1 MPPTTMQR
9 TKLGRSGLEV
19 SRVGLGCGGPSR
31 LGQSYG
37 NSLDASKRVIF
48 RALELGI
55 DLFDTAES
63 YGTEAMLGAALR
75 EAGRHHDV
83 VVSTKKGV
91 WSSEQRRF
99 TTPAEFQRGIE
110 ACLERLGRDRIEVFH
125 LHGLEAGHVNYAL
138 NDIVPVLVRAREA
151 GKIGHLAVSE
161 GFMSDTDHRMLRQV
175 LELDVFEVMMVG
187 FNLLNPSAR
196 KTVFPHTLRLGVGV
210 LVMFAVRRALTN
222 PARLA
227 ELIEGLIA
235 RGELDPNAIDRR
247 AALGFLG
254 DVRDAGYR
262 FCMHEPGA
270 DVVLTGTG
278 DPEHLEQN
286 VRSLSGPPLPPEQLE
301 RLARLFGDVSSLSA
315 H

>member
-1 MPPTTMQR
+1 MQR
-9 TKLGRSGLEV
+9 TRLGRTGLEV

-37 NSLDASKRVIF
+37 HSLEASQRVIF

-55 DLFDTAES
+55 DFFDTAES
-63 YGTEAMLGAALR
+63 YGTEAVLGAALR
-75 EAGRHHDV
+75 EAGRQHDV

-91 WSSEQRRF
+91 WDSAERRL
-99 TTPAEFQRGIE
+99 TSPAEFQRGIE
-110 ACLERLGRDRIEVFH
+110 ASLERLGRDRIEVFH
-125 LHGLEAGHVNYAL
+125 LHGLDDAHVDYA
-138 NDIVPVLVRAREA
+138 ISEVVPVLLRARDA

-161 GFMSDTDHRMLRQV
+161 AFMSDTEHRMLRRV
-175 LELDVFEVMMVG
+175 IELDVFEVMMVG

-196 KTVFPHTLRLGVGV
+196 KTVLPHTRRQDVGV
-210 LVMFAVRRALTN
+210 LIMFAVRRALTN
-222 PARLA
+222 GARLA
-227 ELIEGLIA
+227 ELIDGLIA
-235 RGELDPNAIDRR
+235 RGELDPNAVDRS
-247 AALGFLG
+247 AALAFLG
-254 DVRDAGYR
+254 DARDAGYR

-286 VRSLSGPPLPPEQLE
+286 VRSLCAPPLPRDQLE
-301 RLARLFGDVSSLSA
+301 RLERLFGDVVSVSA

>member
-1 MPPTTMQR
+1 MQTTR
-9 TKLGRSGLEV
+9 LGRTGLEV

-31 LGQSYG
+31 LGQAQGST
-37 NSLDASKRVIF
+37 LDASKRVIF

-55 DLFDTAES
+55 DFFDSAES
-63 YGTEAMLGAALR
+63 YGTEVVLGAALR
-75 EAGRHHDV
+75 EAGRQHDA

-91 WSSEQRRF
+91 WDSEQRRL

-110 ACLERLGRDRIEVFH
+110 ASLERLGRERIEVFH
-125 LHGLEAGHVNYAL
+125 LHGLDAAHVDYAL
-138 NDIVPVLVRAREA
+138 EEIVPVLLRAREA
-151 GKIGHLAVSE
+151 GKVGHLAVSE
-161 GFMSDTDHRMLRQV
+161 AFMSDTEHRMLRRV

-196 KTVFPHTLRLGVGV
+196 KTVFPHTRRLDVGV

-227 ELIEGLIA
+227 EVVEGLIA
-235 RGELDPNAIDRR
+235 RGELGPDAVDRH
-247 AALGFLG
+247 AALDFLG

-262 FCMHEPGA
+262 FCLHEPGA

-301 RLARLFGDVSSLSA
+301 RLARLFGEVASVSA

>member
-1 MPPTTMQR
+1 MQR

-37 NSLDASKRVIF
+37 QSLDASKRVIF

-55 DLFDTAES
+55 DFFDTAES
-63 YGTEAMLGAALR
+63 YGTEEVLGAALR
-75 EAGRHHDV
+75 EAGRQHDV

-91 WSSEQRRF
+91 WDAEQRRF
-99 TTPAEFQRGIE
+99 TSPAEFQLGID
-110 ACLERLGRDRIEVFH
+110 ACLGRLGRERIEVFH
-125 LHGLEAGHVNYAL
+125 LHGLDAAHVDYAL
-138 NDIVPVLVRAREA
+138 SEIVPVLLRAREA

-161 GFMSDTDHRMLRQV
+161 GFMSDTEHRMLRRV

-196 KTVFPHTLRLGVGV
+196 KTVFPHTRRLGVGV

-227 ELIEGLIA
+227 ELIGGLIT
-235 RGELDPNAIDRR
+235 RGELDPKALGGH
-247 AALGFLG
+247 AALDFLG
-254 DVRDAGYR
+254 DARDAGYR

-286 VRSLSGPPLPPEQLE
+286 VRSLAGPPLPPEQLE
-301 RLARLFGDVSSLSA
+301 QLERLFGEVSSLSA

>member
-1 MPPTTMQR
+1 MQR

-37 NSLDASKRVIF
+37 QSLDASKRVIF

-55 DLFDTAES
+55 DFFDTAES
-63 YGTEAMLGAALR
+63 YGTEAVLGAALR
-75 EAGRHHDV
+75 EAGRQHDV

-91 WSSEQRRF
+91 WDSEQRRF
-99 TTPAEFQRGIE
+99 TSPAEFQRGIE
-110 ACLERLGRDRIEVFH
+110 GCLERLGRERIEVFH
-125 LHGLEAGHVNYAL
+125 LHGLDAAHVDYAL
-138 NDIVPVLVRAREA
+138 SEIVPVLVRAREA

-161 GFMSDTDHRMLRQV
+161 AFMSDTDHRMLRRV

-196 KTVFPHTLRLGVGV
+196 KTVFPHTRRLDVGV

-227 ELIEGLIA
+227 EAIEGLIT
-235 RGELDPNAIDRR
+235 RGELDPNAVDRR
-247 AALGFLG
+247 AALDFLG
-254 DVRDAGYR
+254 DARDAGYR

-286 VRSLSGPPLPPEQLE
+286 VRSLSSPPLPPEQLE
-301 RLARLFGDVSSLSA
+301 RLARLFGEVSSLSA

>member
-1 MPPTTMQR
+1 MDAMQR
-9 TKLGRSGLEV
+9 TRLGQSGLEV

-31 LGQSYG
+31 LGQAYG
-37 NSLDASKRVIF
+37 RSHDASKHVIF

-55 DLFDTAES
+55 DFFDTAES
-63 YGTEAMLGAALR
+63 YGTEAVLGAALR
-75 EAGRHHDV
+75 EAGRQHDV

-91 WSSEQRRF
+91 WDAAQRRF
-99 TTPAEFQRGIE
+99 TTPAEFQSGIE
-110 ACLERLGRDRIEVFH
+110 GSLERLGRERIEVFH
-125 LHGLEAGHVNYAL
+125 LHGLDAAHVDYAV
-138 NDIVPVLVRAREA
+138 DAIVPVLVRAREA

-161 GFMSDTDHRMLRQV
+161 AFLSDTEHRMLRRV

-196 KTVFPHTLRLGVGV
+196 KTVFPHTRRLDVGV

-222 PARLA
+222 PARLS
-227 ELIEGLIA
+227 EVVDGLIE
-235 RGELDPNAIDRR
+235 RGELGAAGVDRH
-247 AALGFLG
+247 AALDFLG

-278 DPEHLEQN
+278 DPEHLTQN
-286 VRSLSGPPLPPEQLE
+286 VRSLLRPALPPEQLA
-301 RLARLFGDVSSLSA
+301 RLERLFGDVASVSA